1 MTEGRSEPV
10 DAAAR
15 QRAVH
20 SPHSVLVQAPAGSGK
35 TTLLTQRYLRLLAL
49 VAAPERILAL
59 TFTRRAAEEMR
70 ERVCAA
76 LAAAQATACPPGLN
90 PETWRLAVA
99 AARHLQGQGV
109 DLAQHPARL
118 RIETIDAFNAWLA
131 AQLPVASGTGGNLRM
146 QADAG
151 AYLEAAR
158 RSLAGVEADGF
169 GEAVE
174 HVLRLGDQRWSQI
187 AALIA
192 GRLPSRDLWLPL
204 LAGSL
209 SPAAA
214 AAPAHLLAVRRQFD
228 ADLRALVERSLV
240 GAARALGAERLAA
253 LSAILHAAAREPA
266 EAPPNLA
273 AWREGA
279 GTLQPTAADLPRW
292 REALAIVL
300 KVDGELRST
309 VTKLNGFPAQSRH
322 KGPMQ
327 DLLQEW
333 ARDPSLAAVLRSARA
348 VPDPCYSDAQWDGV
362 RAAAQV
368 LLLAAAELDVVFR
381 ERGEADFPAVSMA
394 ARRALGSALAPTDLA
409 LRLDYR
415 LQHILV
421 DEFQDTSGAQLAL
434 LELLTAGWQ
443 QGDGRTVFCVGDPMQ
458 AIYGFRAAEVR
469 AFLQLADAGLGGLRF
484 DVQRLGSNFR
494 SAHRVIDWVN
504 ATFARILPAAD
515 DRERG
520 AIAYRP
526 SAAAAP
532 ANADGDAG
540 VEIAAFRS
548 PGAEA
553 RAVAERIAAARRDHP
568 GWRIAVLVRA
578 RRHVQLLAEALRL
591 RGVAFRAVDIE
602 PLHSRHI
609 VRDLLSLTR
618 ALLHLGDR
626 AAWFALLRAP
636 WIGLRLAD
644 LHVIA
649 RAGGTVWEA
658 LGNPEVMGRASADAQ
673 QRGARAREVLGKAL
687 ELRGQSPLARW
698 VERCWLALGGP
709 ACAADDVDLDHARSA
724 FERLRSLEERGLP
737 DAAALSEVFADLF
750 ARDPVASPVE
760 IMTVHKAKGLE
771 FDFVVLP
778 ALERGISTR
787 SDDFL
792 LIHGF
797 VVGDRDAMIM
807 ASRPAVGGEE
817 DGLYRFLQRRT
828 REAAS
833 LEAERLLYVACTRAK
848 SRLLLSASLG
858 QTPDESDDAEEAAD
872 QAGAQASAGWRP
884 RSGSLLAV
892 LWPAAGAEFRAA
904 LADETPAP
912 GAAEASLR
920 GGPLRRVPAGWTPPP
935 PAPEGGLAGE
945 PVPLAARDPTPVFD
959 WAGETARHVGLLVHA
974 QLQTLSLGP
983 EGSSSPGARA
993 AQFERWLAA
1002 RGVPPERL
1010 RDAVQRVV
1018 DALAAVQGDARGR
1031 WILSPHPRDDVREHA
1046 LSGALNGVV
1055 VRVVFDRSFVD
1066 ADGVRWVID
1075 YKTSQHMGG
1084 GEAQFLDREV
1094 ERYRP
1099 QMQRYAALAR
1109 RLGPEPVR
1117 VGLYFPLM
1125 RAWREWEP

>member
-1 MTEGRSEPV
+1 MTEGRNEPV

-15 QRAVH
+15 RSAVH
-20 SPHSVLVQAPAGSGK
+20 SPGSVLVQAPAGSGK
-35 TTLLTQRYLRLLAL
+35 TTLLTQRYLRLLAG
-49 VAAPERILAL
+49 VDAPERILAL

-76 LAAAQATACPPGLN
+76 LAAAQSSECPAGLN
-90 PETWRLAVA
+90 ADTWRLAMA

-131 AQLPVASGTGGNLRM
+131 AQLPVAAGTGGSLRM
-146 QADAG
+146 QGDAG
-151 AYLEAAR
+151 SYLEAAR
-158 RSLAGVEADGF
+158 RSLAGVDAADGF
-169 GEAVE
+169 GAAVE

-204 LAGSL
+204 LAGTL

-214 AAPAHLLAVRRQFD
+214 AAPEHLRAVRRQFD
-228 ADLRALVERSLV
+228 ADLTALVERSLIV
-240 GAARALGAERLAA
+240 TAGALGPERLAA
-253 LSAILHAAAREPA
+253 LSAILHAAACEPA
-266 EAPPNLA
+266 QAPPNLV
-273 AWREGA
+273 AWRETA
-279 GTLQPTAADLPRW
+279 GPLQPTAADLPRW

-300 KVDGELRST
+300 KVDGELRASL
-309 VTKLNGFPAQSRH
+309 TKLNGFPAQSPH

-327 DLLQEW
+327 DLLEEW
-333 ARDPSLAAVLRSARA
+333 ARDPSIAAVLRSARA
-348 VPDPCYSDAQWDGV
+348 APDPCYSDAQWDGV

-394 ARRALGSALAPTDLA
+394 ARRALGGALAPTDLA

-443 QGDGRTVFCVGDPMQ
+443 PGDGRSVFCVGDPMQ

-469 AFLQLADAGLGGLRF
+469 AFLQLADAGLGALRF
-484 DVQRLGSNFR
+484 EVQRLGSNFR
-494 SAHRVIDWVN
+494 SAQPVVDWVN

-532 ANADGDAG
+532 TTADGDAG

-548 PGAEA
+548 PAAEA

-568 GWRIAVLVRA
+568 QWRIAVLVRA
-578 RRHVQLLAEALRL
+578 RRHAQTLAEALRL
-591 RGVAFRAVDIE
+591 CGVAFRAVDIE
-602 PLHSRHI
+602 PLHSRHV

-644 LHVIA
+644 LHVLA
-649 RAGGTVWEA
+649 RAGGTIWEA
-658 LGNPEVMGRASADAQ
+658 LGNPEVMARASADAQ
-673 QRGARAREVLGKAL
+673 QRCARAHEVLGKAL
-687 ELRGQSPLARW
+687 ALRGQSSLARW

-709 ACAADDVDLDHARSA
+709 ACAADDAELEHARSA

-737 DAAALSEVFADLF
+737 DAALLSEVFADLF

-771 FDFVVLP
+771 FDYVVLP
-778 ALERGISTR
+778 ALERGIATR

-797 VVGDRDAMIM
+797 VVGGRDAMIM
-807 ASRPAVGGEE
+807 ASRPAVGGER
-817 DGLYRFLQRRT
+817 DLLYQFLQRRA
-828 REAAS
+828 REAAA

-858 QTPDESDDAEEAAD
+858 QPPDEADEVEEAA
-872 QAGAQASAGWRP
+872 AGVGAQSLERWRP

-892 LWPAAGAEFRAA
+892 LWPLAGAEFRAA
-904 LADETPAP
+904 LAAETPAP
-912 GAAEASLR
+912 RAAEASLR
-920 GGPLRRVPAGWTPPP
+920 GGPLRRVPASWTAPP
-935 PAPEGGLAGE
+935 PAGQSGPGGE
-945 PVPLAARDPTPVFD
+945 PVVVAARAPTPVFD

-974 QLQTLSLGP
+974 QLQSLSLGSQ
-983 EGSSSPGARA
+983 ESSAVRA
-993 AQFERWLAA
+993 AHFERWLAA
-1002 RGVPPERL
+1002 RGVPRERL
-1010 RDAVQRVV
+1010 GDAVQRVV
-1018 DALAAVQGDARGR
+1018 DALAAVQADPRGR
-1031 WILSPHPRDDVREHA
+1031 WILSPQPRDDVREHA
-1046 LSGALNGVV
+1046 LSGALDGVV

-1084 GEAQFLDREV
+1084 GETQFLDQEV

-1117 VGLYFPLM
+1117 VGLYFPLL
-1125 RAWREWEP
+1125 RAWREWQP